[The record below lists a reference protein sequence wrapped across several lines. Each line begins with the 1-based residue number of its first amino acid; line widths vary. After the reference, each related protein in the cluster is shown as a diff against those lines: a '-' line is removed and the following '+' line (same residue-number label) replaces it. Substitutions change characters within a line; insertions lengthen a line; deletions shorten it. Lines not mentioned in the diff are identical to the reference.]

1 MGPQLFDPNMG
12 INMAMQQ
19 QANEVSYGGS
29 MAQAGAAKSAGTM
42 ALGGAAIAAI

>member
-1 MGPQLFDPNMG
+1 
-12 INMAMQQ
+12 MQQ

-42 ALGGAAIAAI
+42 GAIGSVAGAGMTAMAI

>member
-19 QANEVSYGGS
+19 QANEVSYGGA
-29 MAQAGAAKSAGTM
+29 MAQAGATADAGKM